1 MAATGVDTKLRE
13 QQQVIEA
20 QRSKVG
26 SELKGL
32 AQQQQQYILKA
43 PFTGS
48 LYLTNPDLA
57 VGDWV
62 GKSEKLGELVA
73 HGGLRV
79 ETYLAEADIHR
90 LSVGNA
96 GMFYPEAG
104 SPAALK
110 LIVENIDTDA
120 THELTDGMLASTR
133 GGAVPV
139 REHARTLVP
148 EHALYRVVLS
158 VQDKTA
164 DHHLPVL
171 RGQVV
176 IHGEAQSW
184 LAGYLRAVLAV
195 VWREAGF

>member
-62 GKSEKLGELVA
+62 GKSEKLGELEIRLKGRANIKQVN
-73 HGGLRV
+73 LRL
-79 ETYLAEADIHR
+79 E
-90 LSVGNA
+90 
-96 GMFYPEAG
+96 
-104 SPAALK
+104 
-110 LIVENIDTDA
+110 
-120 THELTDGMLASTR
+120 
-133 GGAVPV
+133 PV
-139 REHARTLVP
+139 RTAR
-148 EHALYRVVLS
+148 
-158 VQDKTA
+158 
-164 DHHLPVL
+164 
-171 RGQVV
+171 
-176 IHGEAQSW
+176 
-184 LAGYLRAVLAV
+184 
-195 VWREAGF
+195 